1 MDEYL
6 TSFPLGKEDTVL
18 DLLKEGVSVDE
29 RGAQNR
35 TPLHQATGK
44 KFDEVVKIL
53 IDHKADVSLT
63 DKSGY
68 TALHWAAMFDSVECA
83 KLLVAASADIN
94 CQSKKGDSALHLAGE
109 KDNLGFVTYAT
120 SLGKRSLP
128 QARVLWLIDVDLCP
142 DIEYG
147 MLPEGVDITLKNH
160 AEQTPYLAAT
170 KAKCS
175 KVSKLSP
182 REE

>member
-1 MDEYL
+1 MPRDQPIHKAAKE
-6 TSFPLGKEDTVL
+6 GKEDTVL

-120 SLGKRSLP
+120 SL
-128 QARVLWLIDVDLCP
+128 
-142 DIEYG
+142 
-147 MLPEGVDITLKNH
+147 EGVDITLKNH

-175 KVSKLSP
+175 KETAALLKVP
-182 REE
+182 GGGCCTVM